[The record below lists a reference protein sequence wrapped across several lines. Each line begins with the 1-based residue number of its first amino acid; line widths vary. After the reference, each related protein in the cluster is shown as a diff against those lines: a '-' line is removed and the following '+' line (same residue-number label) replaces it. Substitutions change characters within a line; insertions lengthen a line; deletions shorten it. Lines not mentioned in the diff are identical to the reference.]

1 MVVED
6 AEPVGIGLADAI
18 NQVRTELERAIKDG
32 ENNSIAFR
40 AGTVELEFQ
49 VAFAK
54 SAGVKG
60 GLQLSVFPSGHQE
73 TVRQLRLTV

>member
-18 NQVRTELERAIKDG
+18 NQVRTELERTIKDG
-32 ENNSIAFR
+32 EKNSIAFR

-49 VAFAK
+49 VLTLLTMVDSRRAYRADLL
-54 SAGVKG
+54 VR
-60 GLQLSVFPSGHQE
+60 GL
-73 TVRQLRLTV
+73 R